1 MRLRSVTSEAGP
13 VAAVVTS
20 TGPVAISS
28 LRASGLEGPSTV
40 EGWITERRLPA
51 LAAWLHAHPSAVTAA
66 PRLVDPAPAALLARP
81 PKILGVGLNYADHAS
96 DLGETRPDE
105 PATFMKP
112 STTILAPGAPIPIPR
127 QSHRTTGEA
136 EIALIV
142 GEPCKDVQAADAPSV
157 IAGVT
162 TVIDMTA
169 EDILQR
175 NPRFLTRSKSFDG
188 FLVIGPDLV
197 TLDEIGD
204 IDDVEVV
211 TTLDGRPERRNVV
224 ANMMTRPWQLVEFF
238 SAVMPLEPGDVIS
251 TGTPGAVVL
260 RDGCTVGCIVSGV
273 GSIENPVIDLKVR
286 G

>member
-1 MRLRSVTSEAGP
+1 
-13 VAAVVTS
+13 
-20 TGPVAISS
+20 
-28 LRASGLEGPSTV
+28 
-40 EGWITERRLPA
+40 
-51 LAAWLHAHPSAVTAA
+51 
-66 PRLVDPAPAALLARP
+66 
-81 PKILGVGLNYADHAS
+81 
-96 DLGETRPDE
+96 
-105 PATFMKP
+105 MKP
-112 STTILAPGAPIPIPR
+112 STTILAPGLPIPIPR
-127 QSHRTTGEA
+127 QSKRTTGEA

-142 GEPCKDVQAADAPSV
+142 GAHCKDVPAADAPSV

-211 TTLDGRPERRNVV
+211 TTLDGKPERRNVV

-273 GSIENPVIDLKVR
+273 GSIENPVIDRNVR